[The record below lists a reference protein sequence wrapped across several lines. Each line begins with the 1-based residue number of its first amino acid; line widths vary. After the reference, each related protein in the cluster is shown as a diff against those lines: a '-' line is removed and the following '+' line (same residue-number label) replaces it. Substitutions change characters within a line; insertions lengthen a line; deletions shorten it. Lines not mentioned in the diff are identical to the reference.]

1 MTTTE
6 ARPRGGA
13 KAPKSSKQA
22 AGPVLAPPQ
31 VNLLPPE
38 VRSARGLRSAKRLL
52 GLALVGV
59 VLLCGAGYVGA
70 TFVEQSA
77 QDELTS
83 AEDDAAQLQVEAQ
96 QYAEVPRVLG
106 EIDRVSAA
114 REYGMSPDVEWTPY
128 VVAVAAVLPADA
140 RIESFTMT
148 LGNPVDAA
156 SQATDPLQA
165 GDSVGRL
172 EVTGRTTT
180 LPDTAA
186 WMDGLG
192 AIPGFTDPRVSSA
205 QAAATDGT
213 SFYRVTVSVQ
223 VTPDAF
229 SGRFAATQEEG

>member
-13 KAPKSSKQA
+13 KPPKSSRLV
-22 AGPVLAPPQ
+22 GPVIAPPQ

-83 AEDDAAQLQVEAQ
+83 AESDAAALQVEAQ
-96 QYAEVPRVLG
+96 QYAEVPQVLG
-106 EIDRVSAA
+106 EIDRVTAA
-114 REYGMSPDVEWTPY
+114 REYGMSPDIEWTPY
-128 VVAVAAVLPADA
+128 VVAVASVLPADA
-140 RIESFTMT
+140 RIEAFTMT
-148 LGNPVDAA
+148 LGNPVEAA
-156 SQATDPLQA
+156 SAATDPLQA
-165 GDSVGRL
+165 ADSVGRL
-172 EVTGRTTT
+172 ELTGRTTT
-180 LPDTAA
+180 LPDAAA
-186 WMDGLG
+186 WMDSLG

-205 QAAATDGT
+205 QTAAADGT
-213 SFYRVTVSVQ
+213 AFYRVTVSVQ